1 MATYTHRKGVGEASW
16 YIGDDLQKHRRPIE
30 IMRRC
35 FVKKDTMAENFN
47 AGIENFRDFPMF
59 VCGEAMYANVW
70 RTSPT
75 IRRLCNDV

>member
-47 AGIENFRDFPMF
+47 AGIEIFRDLSMLFA
-59 VCGEAMYANVW
+59 VKRCNHIK
-70 RTSPT
+70 RTY
-75 IRRLCNDV
+75 R

>member
-35 FVKKDTMAENFN
+35 FVKKDTMAEHFN
-47 AGIENFRDFPMF
+47 VF
-59 VCGEAMYANVW
+59 VISRCSFAVKRCTLTFGEL
-70 RTSPT
+70 
-75 IRRLCNDV
+75 RRILGVCVTMSSDG